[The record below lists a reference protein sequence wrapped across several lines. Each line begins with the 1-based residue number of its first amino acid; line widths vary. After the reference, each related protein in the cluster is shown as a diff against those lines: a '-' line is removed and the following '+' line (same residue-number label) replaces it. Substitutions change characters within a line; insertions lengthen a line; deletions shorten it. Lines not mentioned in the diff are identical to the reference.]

1 MTPLTYFVS
10 DVPAARAAFRAAV
23 VRICCT
29 VTLNQEQIRYGQ
41 RRAGFDVTGTAPG
54 STTAAYLEGYAD
66 ALNRVYPCPANSP
79 APVPATNPYGPQ

>member
-1 MTPLTYFVS
+1 MFPPPVT
-10 DVPAARAAFRAAV
+10 AFRDAV
-23 VRICCT
+23 VRLCLHRD
-29 VTLNQEQIRYGQ
+29 VERQEQIRYGQ

-54 STTAAYLEGYAD
+54 PTTAAYLEGYAD